1 LRTDWSYWNIIADFI
16 SDSDHR
22 AELQQ
27 QELLMNV
34 AALLETNQAL
44 SRRLRNLEDA
54 LEVGTIVSKRHSHI
68 ISTAVSV
75 DDDVSKRSE
84 PNSQIEDGNLQPLAP
99 SREAEVSSFDFENDL
114 ETSRPY
120 RRAQRDTMDFSFRSS
135 IAHTNAWSQFSGLSL
150 SKVSIIS
157 AIALPLYPD
166 EIENAQHYELRP
178 EPPFQATVPV
188 PPRAKPLYQSC
199 LDTKE
204 QLSQIPGFQAIFA
217 SQCIDSEEQDPLT
230 FLMQV
235 FRRGIPL
242 LMLLARV
249 QRVQDI
255 THYIQLENFKGREQR
270 IPKVATFKFIEACIV
285 DLSFKSDECFTISD
299 LFGNDTTGFVQVGLS
314 CSQLS
319 ALILIPYI
327 GCQSY
332 YPPT

>member
-1 LRTDWSYWNIIADFI
+1 MRTNWSYSNIIADFI

-27 QELLMNV
+27 QELLKNV

-54 LEVGTIVSKRHSHI
+54 FEVGTIVSKRHSRI
-68 ISTAVSV
+68 ISTAVGV

-84 PNSQIEDGNLQPLAP
+84 PNLQIEDGNLQPPAP
-99 SREAEVSSFDFENDL
+99 SGQAEVSSFDFEYDL

-199 LDTKE
+199 LDMKE
-204 QLSQIPGFQAIFA
+204 QLSQISGFPPIFA
-217 SQCIDSEEQDPLT
+217 LQRTESEEEDPLT

-242 LMLLARV
+242 LMLMARV
-249 QRVQDI
+249 QGVQDI
-255 THYIQLENFKGREQR
+255 SHYIQLEDYKGHEQR
-270 IPKVATFKFIEACIV
+270 VPKVATMKFIEACVV
-285 DLSFKSDECFTISD
+285 DLGFTWDECFTINC
-299 LFGNDTTGFVQVGLS
+299 LFGNDSTGFVKV
-314 CSQLS
+314 
-319 ALILIPYI
+319 
-327 GCQSY
+327 
-332 YPPT
+332 

>member
-1 LRTDWSYWNIIADFI
+1 LRTNWSYWNIIADFI

-27 QELLMNV
+27 QELLKNV

-54 LEVGTIVSKRHSHI
+54 FEVGTIVSNRHSRI
-68 ISTAVSV
+68 ISTAVGV

-84 PNSQIEDGNLQPLAP
+84 PNLQVEDGSLQPLAP
-99 SREAEVSSFDFENDL
+99 SGEAEVSSFDFENDL

-178 EPPFQATVPV
+178 EQPIPTTMAVT
-188 PPRAKPLYQSC
+188 PRAKPLYQSC
-199 LDTKE
+199 LDMKE
-204 QLSQIPGFQAIFA
+204 QLSQISGFPPIFA
-217 SQCIDSEEQDPLT
+217 LQRTESEEEDPLT

-249 QRVQDI
+249 QGVQDI
-255 THYIQLENFKGREQR
+255 SHYIYSENYIGDERK
-270 IPKVATFKFIEACIV
+270 IPKVATVKFVEICRR
-285 DLSFKSDECFTISD
+285 DLGFKSDECFTISD
-299 LFGNDTTGFVQVGLS
+299 LFGNDTTGFVKVGPS
-314 CSQLS
+314 PFSVNCFDSHP
-319 ALILIPYI
+319 IM
-327 GCQSY
+327 
-332 YPPT
+332 

>member
-1 LRTDWSYWNIIADFI
+1 MRTIWSYSNVIANFI

-27 QELLMNV
+27 QELLKNV

-44 SRRLRNLEDA
+44 SRRLMNLEDA
-54 LEVGTIVSKRHSHI
+54 FEVGTIVSKRQSHI
-68 ISTAVSV
+68 ISIAVGV
-75 DDDVSKRSE
+75 DDDLSKRNQ
-84 PNSQIEDGNLQPLAP
+84 PNVQNEDGNLQPLDP
-99 SREAEVSSFDFENDL
+99 LEEAEVSSFDFENDL

-150 SKVSIIS
+150 SNISIMS

-178 EPPFQATVPV
+178 EQPIPTTVAV
-188 PPRAKPLYQSC
+188 TPRAKPLYQSC
-199 LDTKE
+199 LDMKE
-204 QLSQIPGFQAIFA
+204 QLSQISGFPPIFA
-217 SQCIDSEEQDPLT
+217 LQRTESEEEDPLT

-249 QRVQDI
+249 QGVQDI
-255 THYIQLENFKGREQR
+255 SHYIHSENYRGHQR
-270 IPKVATFKFIEACIV
+270 KIPKVATVKFVEVCRR
-285 DLSFKSDECFTISD
+285 DLGFKSDECFTISD
-299 LFGNDTTGFVQVGLS
+299 LFGIDSTGFVKVGPS
-314 CSQLS
+314 PFSFNCFDSHP
-319 ALILIPYI
+319 II
-327 GCQSY
+327 
-332 YPPT
+332 

>member
-1 LRTDWSYWNIIADFI
+1 
-16 SDSDHR
+16 
-22 AELQQ
+22 
-27 QELLMNV
+27 LLKNV

-54 LEVGTIVSKRHSHI
+54 FEVGTIVSKRHSRI
-68 ISTAVSV
+68 ISTAVGV

-84 PNSQIEDGNLQPLAP
+84 PNLQIEDGNLQPLAP
-99 SREAEVSSFDFENDL
+99 SGEAEVSSFDFENDL

-188 PPRAKPLYQSC
+188 PPRARPLYQIC
-199 LDTKE
+199 LDTEE
-204 QLSQIPGFQAIFA
+204 QLCQISGFPLIFA
-217 SQCIDSEEQDPLT
+217 LQTTESEEEEDPLT

-235 FRRGIPL
+235 FRQGIPL
-242 LMLLARV
+242 LMLMARV
-249 QRVQDI
+249 QRVQGVS
-255 THYIQLENFKGREQR
+255 HYIQLEDYQK
-270 IPKVATFKFIEACIV
+270 IPEVATAKFVEVCRRDLGFK
-285 DLSFKSDECFTISD
+285 LDECFTISD
-299 LFGNDTTGFVQVGLS
+299 LFGNDSTGFVKVGPS
-314 CSQLS
+314 PFSVN
-319 ALILIPYI
+319 
-327 GCQSY
+327 
-332 YPPT
+332 